1 MVVEYKRTLEGNYM
15 VIREVE
21 EKIKEGEEAFCIKML
36 GKNTID
42 NIIPIEE
49 RIINGDTHLYYDI
62 TYKQSFDNVY
72 VKSTM
77 SYDQVK
83 KLLINIID
91 TIERASEY
99 LLNENDFILKSKYIY
114 LDLKSGDA
122 NLSYLSGYHK
132 DIKEQMGDL
141 MEDMM
146 NVVDYKDRAGVRLV
160 YDLYGACKEEGY
172 TLSYLKELILSSN
185 QEEVVEEKKQVDNKK
200 ADKDF
205 KIPVMK
211 EKTTGEEEVSSYP
224 IKTYLLTGL
233 AVLGGILILFVA
245 LSSGFVNNSL
255 GTKIDHSRLL
265 ILFLIIACLEAYLIK
280 FLWDDKNKIAK
291 IVSTEE
297 YINPVEPAT
306 NPSDKALEVYTEN
319 DHEYNPTCLLSDM
332 ETSLEIESSYCLEPA
347 NKEVYETIHLKSFP
361 YFIGKLK
368 KQMNYC
374 LDYQGISRYHAK
386 ITQEGDKYY
395 ITDLNSTN
403 GTCLNKDLIQPYEP
417 MEIQEGDQVTL
428 ANISY
433 KFTRA

>member
-1 MVVEYKRTLEGNYM
+1 
-15 VIREVE
+15 
-21 EKIKEGEEAFCIKML
+21 
-36 GKNTID
+36 
-42 NIIPIEE
+42 
-49 RIINGDTHLYYDI
+49 
-62 TYKQSFDNVY
+62 
-72 VKSTM
+72 M

-114 LDLKSGDA
+114 LDLKSGDV

-132 DIKEQMGDL
+132 DIKEQMGDF

-146 NVVDYKDRAGVRLV
+146 NLVDYKDRAGVRLV
-160 YDLYGACKEEGY
+160 YDLYGACKEDGY
-172 TLSYLKELILSSN
+172 TLAYLKDLILSSN
-185 QEEVVEEKKQVDNKK
+185 QEEAIEEKKQVESKKVNKEI
-200 ADKDF
+200 

-233 AVLGGILILFVA
+233 AILGGILILFVA
-245 LSSGFVNNSL
+245 LSTGLVNNSL
-255 GTKIDHSRLL
+255 GTKIDYSRLL
-265 ILFLIIACLEAYLIK
+265 ILLLILACLEAYLIK
-280 FLWDDKNKIAK
+280 FLWDDRKKITK
-291 IVSTEE
+291 IVSKEE
-297 YINPVEPAT
+297 YIDPLDLEKDSLDKVSE
-306 NPSDKALEVYTEN
+306 DKASEVNDEK

-332 ETSLEIESSYCLEPA
+332 ETSLEVESSYCLEPA
-347 NKEVYETIHLKSFP
+347 NKDIYETIYLESFP

-386 ITQEGDKYY
+386 ITQEEDKYY

-403 GTCLNKDLIQPYEP
+403 GTYLNKDLIQPYEP
-417 MEIQEGDQVTL
+417 MEIEVGDQVRL
-428 ANISY
+428 ASISY